1 MKRGFFF
8 VEAVISA
15 GYVRILTGRW
25 WKLAYKQIHGNIRT
39 MHEVQS
45 FREGFLLFLFYSIL
59 KFRYSDIPLTIN
71 QKVTYRSSLLACVA
85 QRSKNL

>member
-1 MKRGFFF
+1 MYRRWFFSEAGFFF

-25 WKLAYKQIHGNIRT
+25 WKLAYKQIHDNIRT

-59 KFRYSDIPLTIN
+59 KFRYSDIPLFRYSVN
-71 QKVTYRSSLLACVA
+71 H
-85 QRSKNL
+85 